1 MEKKITEKNVKWTI
15 EREAFNYFSS
25 TQCRSDSKWA
35 LLQFNIIFFLIKT
48 IQLEQKNFFMFIF
61 DTTKKKIKKFENMF
75 IELIK
80 HAELNG
86 RLKIW

>member
-1 MEKKITEKNVKWTI
+1 
-15 EREAFNYFSS
+15 
-25 TQCRSDSKWA
+25 
-35 LLQFNIIFFLIKT
+35 
-48 IQLEQKNFFMFIF
+48 MFIF

-86 RLKIW
+86 RLKI